1 MTDIILGALTPVPD
15 TAPHWGRV
23 SLAKADF
30 DRLEAL
36 AARALPA
43 PRRYTVGPL
52 EDGLYLFQRI
62 YWSRPA
68 SWLAF
73 GVRDGIPSTMHAP
86 RLMTDEWVWLIG
98 PIPIPDLP
106 EEEAANG

>member
-43 PRRYTVGPL
+43 PRRYTGGPL
-52 EDGLYLFQRI
+52 DDGLYLWRAPH
-62 YWSRPA
+62 WPHPA
-68 SWLAF
+68 DWVAESAQSAIEEPLNLYSF
-73 GVRDGIPSTMHAP
+73 
-86 RLMTDEWVWLIG
+86 VWLIG
-98 PIPIPDLP
+98 PIPTPDLP